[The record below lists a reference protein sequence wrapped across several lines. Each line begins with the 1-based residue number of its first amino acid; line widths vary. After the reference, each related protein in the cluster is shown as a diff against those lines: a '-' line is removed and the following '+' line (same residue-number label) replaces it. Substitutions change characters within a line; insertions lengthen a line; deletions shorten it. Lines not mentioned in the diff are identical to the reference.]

1 MKILNK
7 YTYLLIG
14 ILILISIVVSAIIPR
29 FETQEFDPDRIEE
42 ISEGV
47 TTTTQSSGTSENNNQ
62 SNNSPST
69 TSEISEIEKTEIEK
83 LLINNNADLIIDNY
97 KTYLLIGSDERSD
110 NSSAS
115 RGFVEGQRADVII
128 IGLIDDNSNN
138 HHLLSIPRDTLIIN
152 SCTKRLERI
161 NGTYSQNDCGNKAEN
176 LAAAV
181 SDITGIKIDH
191 FASFNFEGFENIID
205 SFEGIEICVK
215 ETQREGYSFE
225 LQEGCQVVNGS
236 TALNWVVSRNTE
248 ILVGEK
254 KLDENGEDESEWVK
268 MSGVSDLS
276 RNERQQY
283 VILQLLKK
291 LNDFTSLSDL
301 NKFINALEDSFIID
315 ENLTLNTAITTLWNF
330 RGTDFDSINKLSLPT
345 SPYELQDGRQ
355 VLIISKNFSKYAE
368 EVGLLDS

>member
-14 ILILISIVVSAIIPR
+14 ILGLISIVLLAVMPR

-47 TTTTQSSGTSENNNQ
+47 TTTTQSSENNNQ
-62 SNNSPST
+62 TNNSPST

-115 RGFVEGQRADVII
+115 RGIVEGQRADVII

-138 HHLLSIPRDTLIIN
+138 HHLLSIPRDILIIN

-291 LNDFTSLSDL
+291 LNEFTSLSDL